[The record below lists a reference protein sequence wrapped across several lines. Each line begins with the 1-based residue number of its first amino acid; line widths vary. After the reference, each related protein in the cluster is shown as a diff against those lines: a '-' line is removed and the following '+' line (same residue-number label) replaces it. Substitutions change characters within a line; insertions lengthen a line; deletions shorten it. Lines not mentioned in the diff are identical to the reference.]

1 MLDSGTFLLSP
12 VGSCVRF
19 TCEKQGVGLGWGNLL
34 IAVRFWLNFR
44 IPTVAFSGVDVSPA
58 QCARCTWVFG
68 RSGVERGGRVN
79 SYMIVP
85 FGPGS
90 PIHSRGNYMDT
101 TKGDPPNIY
110 NTSMVQLGVR
120 ASSPLLCL
128 EVLCRVLH
136 EKLRFLLHY
145 THSIRICLHSAC
157 NQMI

>member
-44 IPTVAFSGVDVSPA
+44 IPTVAFSGVDVTPA
-58 QCARCTWVFG
+58 QCVRCTWVFG
-68 RSGVERGGRVN
+68 RSGVGRGGRVN
-79 SYMIVP
+79 SYVIVHFRH

-101 TKGDPPNIY
+101 TKGDPPRNSCQGGKLIA
-110 NTSMVQLGVR
+110 VR
-120 ASSPLLCL
+120 FWLN
-128 EVLCRVLH
+128 
-136 EKLRFLLHY
+136 F
-145 THSIRICLHSAC
+145 RIPDLALPPPA
-157 NQMI
+157 QP